1 MSNATKLWI
10 SEKRLTHKINNIL
23 GIIFRLNANVILSLL
38 MCKSDIPV
46 PFFTAVLMKKEE
58 RLMNPKQ
65 KESWLKQE
73 LQG

>member
-38 MCKSDIPV
+38 MCKSDILV
-46 PFFTAVLMKKEE
+46 PFFAAVLMKKEE

>member
-1 MSNATKLWI
+1 
-10 SEKRLTHKINNIL
+10 
-23 GIIFRLNANVILSLL
+23 

-73 LQG
+73 LQGWEISKVMT